1 MDGKIDLSELNKNLK
16 KINELRYNNNEL
28 SDTNKI
34 VELPVTVEL
43 NGFYYK
49 IKNDGTVIYS
59 NQLETENIYSEEVK
73 TLLNYGISI
82 EFDDLNEDFI
92 SNKIAKSDNGLIQ
105 TKNDNNNILSSSV
118 DSAEYDAYMA
128 FDKNYGSYWC
138 TAGGKQ
144 DNAYIGY
151 NFNKKTYIKNVD
163 VCSTGYR
170 CKEVKLQCSNDNST
184 WIDAS
189 DVVTFENNNDIHTI
203 ESNIRDTAYQYWRVY
218 VITGYEPEY
227 TGIYECEFYGI

>member
-82 EFDDLNEDFI
+82 EFDDGILFIEAEIKTKDDQKYLVRERRNRSLRRTFSLGDIDEDSI
-92 SNKIAKSDNGLIQ
+92 KAKYENGL
-105 TKNDNNNILSSSV
+105 LSVSV
-118 DSAEYDAYMA
+118 N
-128 FDKNYGSYWC
+128 F
-138 TAGGKQ
+138 KQ
-144 DNAYIGY
+144 EIKKD
-151 NFNKKTYIKNVD
+151 KKTIIV
-163 VCSTGYR
+163 
-170 CKEVKLQCSNDNST
+170 E
-184 WIDAS
+184 
-189 DVVTFENNNDIHTI
+189 
-203 ESNIRDTAYQYWRVY
+203 
-218 VITGYEPEY
+218 
-227 TGIYECEFYGI
+227 